1 MSSLFTYADYGLSR
15 KNLICVLSNFPRLRN
30 FVAIKEVEVGSES
43 FPLWKRGIEGDF
55 FEDLQPSATLEIS
68 PVPSFPKRGNPNLPP
83 QPTDK
88 NKGVNLLGL
97 VVLFLF
103 FPGWLLAQEPLRAGM
118 IFSATQAPLW
128 AAKEGRFFEKYGIK
142 NLEVIQF
149 SGGQPVTRAL
159 IGGDIQIST
168 TGGAAVVNARL
179 KGADTVIIARTV
191 GVFPYTLY
199 VSKDIRNAAELKGEK
214 IAVSTVG
221 GSGYVAMQYALRKLG
236 LDPDKDVA
244 LFQVGDFGTRL
255 ASLASGTVQ
264 GTLLLPP
271 FTLRAQELGLRPLY
285 DLVGS
290 GTQYPINQITT
301 RQSFIKSQ
309 RETVKNFLKGL
320 VAGLARFRTDREFGI
335 KVLGQNLRETD
346 PKILQETYDFWLTV
360 FPKVPNPGPEDATVF
375 LEFMQVKEQRDWKDF
390 VDTSLMDEL
399 EREGFLSSV
408 YR

>member
-1 MSSLFTYADYGLSR
+1 MSNSFLYTCYGLSR
-15 KNLICVLSNFPRLRN
+15 EKSKVAHLRWALPDFPRLLG
-30 FVAIKEVEVGSES
+30 KG
-43 FPLWKRGIEGDF
+43 KDEG
-55 FEDLQPSATLEIS
+55 AKI
-68 PVPSFPKRGNPNLPP
+68 
-83 QPTDK
+83 
-88 NKGVNLLGL
+88 LGL
-97 VVLFLF
+97 VLLLLF
-103 FPGWLLAQEPLRAGM
+103 FPGWLIAEEPLRAGT

-199 VSKDIRNAAELKGEK
+199 VAKDIRNPGELKGK
-214 IAVSTVG
+214 KLAVSTVG

-244 LFQVGDFGTRL
+244 MLQVGDFGTRL

-271 FTLRAQELGLRPLY
+271 FTLRARELGLRSLY
-285 DLVGS
+285 DLVAS
-290 GTQYPINQITT
+290 GIQYPINQITT

-320 VAGLARFRTDREFGI
+320 IAGLARFRTDREFGI

-346 PKILQETYDFWLTV
+346 PKILQETYDFWLKV
-360 FPKVPNPGPEDATVF
+360 FPKVPNPGPEDATIF
-375 LEFMQVKEQRDWKDF
+375 LEFMQVREQRDWKNF

-399 EREGFLSSV
+399 EREGFLNSV
-408 YR
+408 YK

>member
-1 MSSLFTYADYGLSR
+1 MNRFHLRKSYELSR
-15 KNLICVLSNFPRLRN
+15 KNLIRDLSNFPRRRDC
-30 FVAIKEVEVGSES
+30 VAIPKTSSLLSSGVISTAGRNLRSLAFARDDS
-43 FPLWKRGIEGDF
+43 RMRAATIQSPLGKHGGAKI
-55 FEDLQPSATLEIS
+55 
-68 PVPSFPKRGNPNLPP
+68 
-83 QPTDK
+83 
-88 NKGVNLLGL
+88 LGL
-97 VVLFLF
+97 ALLLLF
-103 FPGWLLAQEPLRAGM
+103 FPGWLNAQEPLRAGT

-199 VSKDIRNAAELKGEK
+199 VAKEIRNPAELKGK
-214 IAVSTVG
+214 KLAVSTVG

-244 LFQVGDFGTRL
+244 MLQVGDFGTRL

-290 GTQYPINQITT
+290 GIQYPINQITT

-320 VAGLARFRTDREFGI
+320 IAGLARFRTDREFGI

-346 PKILQETYDFWLTV
+346 PKILQETYDFWLKV

-375 LEFMQVKEQRDWKDF
+375 LEFMQIKESRDWKDF

-408 YR
+408 YK

>member
-1 MSSLFTYADYGLSR
+1 MVKTFFLFRKLLSASTILLLYSSLLS
-15 KNLICVLSNFPRLRN
+15 
-30 FVAIKEVEVGSES
+30 
-43 FPLWKRGIEGDF
+43 
-55 FEDLQPSATLEIS
+55 
-68 PVPSFPKRGNPNLPP
+68 
-83 QPTDK
+83 
-88 NKGVNLLGL
+88 
-97 VVLFLF
+97 
-103 FPGWLLAQEPLRAGM
+103 AQELLRAGT

-128 AAKEGRFFEKYGIK
+128 AAKEGHYFEKYGIK

-199 VSKDIRNAAELKGEK
+199 VSKDIRDAAELKGK
-214 IAVSTVG
+214 KLAVSTVG

-244 LFQVGDFGTRL
+244 MLQVGDFGTRL
-255 ASLASGTVQ
+255 ASLAAGTIQ

-271 FTLRAQELGLRPLY
+271 FSLRARELGLKPLY

-290 GTQYPINQITT
+290 GIQYPINQITT
-301 RQSFIKSQ
+301 RQSFIKAQ
-309 RETVKNFLKGL
+309 RETVKNFLRSF

-335 KVLGQNLRETD
+335 RVLGKNLRESD
-346 PKILQETYDFWLTV
+346 QKILQETYDFWVKV
-360 FPKVPNPGPEDATVF
+360 FPRVPTPGPEDATVF
-375 LEFMQVKEQRDWKDF
+375 LEFMQVREQRDWREF
-390 VDTSLMDEL
+390 VDMSLMDDL
-399 EREGFLSSV
+399 EREGFIASV
-408 YR
+408 YK

>member
-1 MSSLFTYADYGLSR
+1 MAPKF
-15 KNLICVLSNFPRLRN
+15 FH
-30 FVAIKEVEVGSES
+30 S
-43 FPLWKRGIEGDF
+43 FRGIKGDF
-55 FEDLQPSATLEIS
+55 FEYLKPSVTPEIS

-83 QPTDK
+83 QPTGK
-88 NKGVNLLGL
+88 NKSVKILGL
-97 VVLFLF
+97 ALLLLF
-103 FPGWLLAQEPLRAGM
+103 FPGWLNAQEPLRAGT

-199 VSKDIRNAAELKGEK
+199 VSKDIHNASELKGK
-214 IAVSTVG
+214 RLAVSTVG

-244 LFQVGDFGTRL
+244 MLQVGDFGTRL

-271 FTLRAQELGLRPLY
+271 FTLRAREFGLRPLY

-290 GTQYPINQITT
+290 GIQYPINQITT

-320 VAGLARFRTDREFGI
+320 VAGLARFRTDREFGVKI
-335 KVLGQNLRETD
+335 LGQNLRETD
-346 PKILQETYDFWLTV
+346 PKILQETYDFWLKV
-360 FPKVPNPGPEDATVF
+360 FPKIPNPGPEDATVF
-375 LEFMQVKEQRDWKDF
+375 LEFMQVKEQRDWKEF
-390 VDTSLMDEL
+390 VDPSLMEEL

-408 YR
+408 YK

>member
-1 MSSLFTYADYGLSR
+1 MSSLLLYTGYELSR
-15 KNLICVLSNFPRLRN
+15 KNFNFPRPRDC
-30 FVAIKEVEVGSES
+30 VAIKVVEVGSKS
-43 FPLWKRGIEGDF
+43 FPLWKRGIKGDF
-55 FEDLQPSATLEIS
+55 FKYLQPSVTPEIS
-68 PVPSFPKRGNPNLPP
+68 PGPSFPKRGNPNLHP
-83 QPTDK
+83 QPAGK
-88 NKGVNLLGL
+88 SKSVEILGL
-97 VVLFLF
+97 ALLLLF
-103 FPGWLLAQEPLRAGM
+103 FPGWLNAQEPLRAGT

-199 VSKDIRNAAELKGEK
+199 VSKDIRNAAELKGKK

-290 GTQYPINQITT
+290 GIQYPINQITT

-309 RETVKNFLKGL
+309 RETAKNFLKGL

-346 PKILQETYDFWLTV
+346 PKILQETYDFWLKV